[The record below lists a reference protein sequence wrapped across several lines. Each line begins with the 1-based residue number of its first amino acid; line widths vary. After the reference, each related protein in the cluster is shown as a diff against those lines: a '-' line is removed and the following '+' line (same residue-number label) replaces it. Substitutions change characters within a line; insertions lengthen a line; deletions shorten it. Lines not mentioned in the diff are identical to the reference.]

1 MEAESIEFIVY
12 VVKLFLGFA
21 TMWLLFIGKLHSG
34 VLFGLLI
41 FFMTGVEM
49 SLNEDQPWTFL
60 LSSSSGIDDYKSAAI
75 GGLFAC
81 FFAVVLY
88 ITAYATLR
96 DNKVIK

>member
-1 MEAESIEFIVY
+1 MEAESIEIIAY
-12 VVKLFLGFA
+12 VVKLFFGFA
-21 TMWLLFIGKLHSG
+21 TLLLLFIGKHRSG
-34 VLFGLLI
+34 LFIGLLI

-49 SLNEDQPWTFL
+49 SLIEDQPWTFL

-88 ITAYATLR
+88 ITAYVTLR
-96 DNKVIK
+96 DNKVM

>member
-1 MEAESIEFIVY
+1 MAAESIEIIAY

-21 TMWLLFIGKLHSG
+21 TLWLLFIGKLRSG
-34 VLFGLLI
+34 VFFGLLI

-49 SLNEDQPWTFL
+49 SLNKDRPWTFL
-60 LSSSSGIDDYKSAAI
+60 LSPSSGIDDFKSAAI

-81 FFAVVLY
+81 VFAVVLY

-96 DNKVIK
+96 DKKVIK